1 MKTVMKK
8 KWKVAAVVVSV
19 LLLFGIA
26 AGIFTYGNDGEIA
39 TDVRFI
45 QDIVVE
51 DGIATEDSHMIP
63 FTLEEDG
70 TYEISVDWKAV
81 KEGVLTGFTVRN
93 QADEIVFCVTGES
106 VKAESTELELTAGE
120 YRAEYQFITD
130 EKQFA
135 KLQEEANLIN
145 YSNDSEEY
153 VYATDTSYEMEYHF
167 VVEHLQAGSY
177 KLGLLVGIL
186 LGAAVGLILI
196 ALLLKYVKTDK
207 SDEAKYDERQLK
219 VRGDGFKY
227 GFFTGLVYN
236 MVLCLIY
243 MAKIK
248 IPIAEEVMLFFGIIV
263 SVCVYAV
270 YCIRKEA
277 YISLN
282 ESAFRFKVMF
292 SILGVVNIG
301 FGLMACFHGEMIE
314 DGVLTFRCLNLLCGI
329 FLLVIAILLHIHTKL
344 IEKEEE
350 E

>member
-8 KWKVAAVVVSV
+8 KWVAVVLAV

-26 AGIFTYGNDGEIA
+26 VAVFTYGSASEIA
-39 TDVRFI
+39 TDVRYT

-51 DGIATEDSHMIP
+51 KGVAKETSHTIP
-63 FTLEEDG
+63 FTLKDDG
-70 TYEISVDWKAV
+70 TYQFTVDWNAV
-81 KEGVLTGFTVRN
+81 KEGVITGFAVRN
-93 QADEIVFCVTGES
+93 QTDEIVFCVTGES
-106 VKAESTELELTAGE
+106 VEAESTELELTAGE

-130 EKQFA
+130 EQQFA

-153 VYATDTSYEMEYHF
+153 VYATDTSYETEYHF
-167 VVEHLQAGSY
+167 VAERLRSESY
-177 KLGLLVGIL
+177 KLGMLVGML
-186 LGAAVGLILI
+186 VGAAVGIILI
-196 ALLLKYVKTDK
+196 AFILKYVKTDK
-207 SDEAKYDERQLK
+207 RDEAKYDERQLK

-227 GFFTGLVYN
+227 GFFTGLFYN
-236 MVLCLIY
+236 MILCLIHI
-243 MAKIK
+243 AEIK
-248 IPIAEEVMLFFGIIV
+248 IPIAEEVLLFLCIIISV
-263 SVCVYAV
+263 SVYAI

-282 ESAFRFKVMF
+282 ESASRFKIMF
-292 SILGVVNIG
+292 SALGVMNIG
-301 FGLMACFHGEMIE
+301 IGLMAYFHGGMIV

-329 FLLVIAILLHIHTKL
+329 FLLVIAIVLHIHMKL